1 MPDQSSLSL
10 LGRTLIRVEGC
21 DTCKSYIKS
30 VDLTRNGH
38 AVPTVDELATVAL
51 NIWADEHGY
60 VKLET
65 NLLGM

>member
-1 MPDQSSLSL
+1 
-10 LGRTLIRVEGC
+10 
-21 DTCKSYIKS
+21 

-38 AVPTVDELATVAL
+38 AVPAVDELATVAL